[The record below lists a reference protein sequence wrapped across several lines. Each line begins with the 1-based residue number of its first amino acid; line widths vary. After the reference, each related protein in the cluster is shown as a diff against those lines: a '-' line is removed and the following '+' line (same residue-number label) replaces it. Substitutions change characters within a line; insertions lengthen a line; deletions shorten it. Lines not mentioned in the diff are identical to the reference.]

1 MTETGEVIIER
12 SFEDE
17 VSESYLT
24 YSLSVI
30 IGRAIPDVRD
40 GLKPVQRRI
49 IYAMH
54 ELGLTHRSGHKKSA
68 RIVGEV
74 MGKYHPHGDAPIYD
88 ALVRMAQDFSMRY
101 PLVDGQGNFGSI
113 DRDPPA
119 AMRYTEARLSKIAQ
133 ELVKDI
139 DKNTVKMIP
148 NFDNSLEEPEVLPS
162 AIPTLLMNG
171 ASGIAVGMAT
181 NIPPHNLR
189 DLVDAIVA
197 YIKDPEID
205 VEELFKILKGPDFP
219 TGGIVQYSDEMKQLY
234 LTGRGKFTVRAK
246 VNIEES
252 KSGPRI
258 VITEIPYGV
267 SKADI
272 VTQIAKYAENDD
284 SIRNLRDESDRKG
297 IRVVVELKKN
307 AVPKLVLNRLFL
319 RTSLQVT
326 FGGHLLVI
334 DEQKRP
340 RLMNLKELIAAFV
353 KHRFDV
359 ITKKTEYE
367 LEKATKRA
375 HILEGL
381 MAATRAISTVVDM
394 IRNSRTVEEA
404 KEALMEVLGVTETQA
419 TAILEMRLSRLTSL
433 ESDKLA
439 AEYAQLNEDI
449 RRYKELLENPD
460 LVYKTIAEDLLRV
473 KEEYGDDRRTQI
485 VYNFE
490 EIRVEDLIEDDEIV
504 VTVTRNG
511 YIKATELKDYRR
523 QSRGGK
529 GLRGMKTSENDYV
542 EHVIVTSRL
551 SNTLFITNEGRAYS
565 VKNYE
570 LDVLSR
576 DAKGKVIQNYL
587 RIDGEEKVKALI
599 HFPREISSNASLA
612 LFTKKG
618 KAKRTAL
625 AEFANIRSSGVRAIN
640 LEEGDQVIE
649 AFIVED
655 ESADTTVLIAT
666 KGGLALRFPIG
677 QVRIM
682 GRAASGVIGMRLREG
697 DEVVGAVLVKPE
709 KPHVLTITEKGF
721 GKRTPVEEYT
731 IHNRGGM
738 GMRNLSNLDK
748 AGSVVGVLNVNDG
761 EEVLATTKSGK
772 MIRFP
777 VSQVRIVGR
786 AAMGVKVMDLDEGDA
801 ITSIALAE

>member
-1 MTETGEVIIER
+1 MSETGEVIIER

-17 VSESYLT
+17 ISESYLT

-54 ELGLTHRSGHKKSA
+54 ELGLTHKVGHKKSA

-139 DKNTVKMIP
+139 DKNTVRMIP

-197 YIKDPEID
+197 YIEDPEID
-205 VEELFKILKGPDFP
+205 EEKLFKVLKGPDFP
-219 TGGIVQYSDEMKQLY
+219 TGGIVQYSDQMKQLY
-234 LTGRGKFTVRAK
+234 LTGHGKFTVRAK

-272 VTQIAKYAENDD
+272 VTQIAKYAEDDD

-307 AVPKLVLNRLFL
+307 AVPKLVLNRLFI
-319 RTSLQVT
+319 RTNLQVT
-326 FGGHLLVI
+326 FGGHLLVV
-334 DEQKRP
+334 DEHKRP

-404 KEALMEVLGVTETQA
+404 KEALIEVLGVTETQA

-449 RRYKELLENPD
+449 RGYKELLESPN
-460 LVYKTIAEDLLRV
+460 LVYKTIAEDLLRI

-485 VYNFE
+485 VYDFE
-490 EIRVEDLIEDDEIV
+490 EISVEDLIEDEDIV
-504 VTVTRNG
+504 VTLTRNG

-529 GLRGMKTSENDYV
+529 GLRGMKTSGNDYV
-542 EHVIVTSRL
+542 KHVIVTSRL
-551 SNTLFITNEGRAYS
+551 SKTLFITNEGRAYS

-587 RIDGEEKVKALI
+587 RIDSEERVKALI
-599 HFPREISSNASLA
+599 HFPREISSNAALA
-612 LFTKKG
+612 FFTKKG

-649 AFIVED
+649 TFIVED
-655 ESADTTVLIAT
+655 ESADATVLMAT
-666 KGGLALRFPIG
+666 KRGRALRFPIE

-697 DEVVGAVLVKPE
+697 DEVVGAVLIKPG
-709 KPHVLTITEKGF
+709 KPHILTITEKGF

-738 GMRNLSNLDK
+738 GIRNLSNLDK
-748 AGSVVGVLNVNDG
+748 AGSVVGVLNVDDS

-777 VSQVRIVGR
+777 VSQVRIVSR
-786 AAMGVKVMDLDEGDA
+786 AAMGVKVMNLDEGDV

>member
-1 MTETGEVIIER
+1 MAETNELIIER

-17 VSESYLT
+17 VSDSYLT

-54 ELGLTHRSGHKKSA
+54 ELGLTHRSAHKKSA

-101 PLVDGQGNFGSI
+101 PLIDGQGNFGSI

-119 AMRYTEARLSKIAQ
+119 AMRYTEARMSKIAQ
-133 ELVKDI
+133 ELVRDI
-139 DKNTVKMIP
+139 EKNTVRMLP

-171 ASGIAVGMAT
+171 ASGIAVGMTT

-189 DLVDAIVA
+189 ELVDAIVA
-197 YIKDPEID
+197 YINNPDIE

-219 TGGIVQYSDEMKQLY
+219 TGGIVQYSDNMKELY
-234 LTGRGKFTVRAK
+234 LTGKGKFTIRAR
-246 VNIEES
+246 VDIEES

-272 VTQIAKYAENDD
+272 VTQIARYAENDD
-284 SIRNLRDESDRKG
+284 SIRDLRDESDRQG

-307 AVPKLVLNRLFL
+307 AIPKLVLNRLFMH
-319 RTSLQVT
+319 TNLQVT

-353 KHRFDV
+353 KHRYDV
-359 ITKKTEYE
+359 ITKRTEYD
-367 LEKATKRA
+367 LEKATRRA

-404 KEALMEVLGVTETQA
+404 RQSLMDVLGVTEIQA
-419 TAILEMRLSRLTSL
+419 DAILEMRLSRLTSL
-433 ESDKLA
+433 ESEKLA
-439 AEYAQLNEDI
+439 SEYAQLNEDI
-449 RRYKELLENPD
+449 KRYKELLENPK
-460 LVYKTIAEDLLRV
+460 LIYQTIIEELTKI
-473 KEEYGDDRRTQI
+473 KEEYGDDRRTRI
-485 VYNFE
+485 VYDFE
-490 EIRVEDLIEDDEIV
+490 ELTIEDLIEDEEIV
-504 VTVTRNG
+504 VTVTHNG
-511 YIKATELKDYRR
+511 YIKATELKSYRS

-529 GLRGMKTSENDYV
+529 GLIGMKTSDDDYV

-551 SNTLFITNEGRAYS
+551 SSTLLITNEGRAYTI
-565 VKNYE
+565 KNHE
-570 LDVLSR
+570 LDILSR
-576 DAKGKVIQNYL
+576 DAKGRVIQNYI
-587 RIDGEEKVKALI
+587 RMSGDERVKALI
-599 HFPREISSNASLA
+599 HMPRDVDPESSLVF
-612 LFTKKG
+612 FTKKG
-618 KAKRTAL
+618 KVKRTL
-625 AEFANIRSSGVRAIN
+625 LSEFSNIRSTGVRAIN

-649 AFIVED
+649 AFIVEGD
-655 ESADTTVLIAT
+655 SENITVLMAT
-666 KGGLALRFPIG
+666 KRGLALRFPIN
-677 QVRIM
+677 QVRPM
-682 GRAASGVIGMRLREG
+682 GRSAAGVIGMKLRDE
-697 DEVVGAVLVKPE
+697 DEVVGAVLVRSDKPYI
-709 KPHVLTITEKGF
+709 LTITEHGY

-731 IHNRGGM
+731 VHNRGGM
-738 GMRNLSNLDK
+738 GMKNLSNLQK
-748 AGSVVGVLNVNDG
+748 AGEVVGVLNVGD
-761 EEVLATTKSGK
+761 EEEILATTRNGK
-772 MIRFP
+772 IIRFP
-777 VSQVRIVGR
+777 VSQVRVVGR
-786 AAMGVKVMDLDEGDA
+786 SSVGVKVMDLDDGDV
-801 ITSIALAE
+801 ITSIAPTE